1 LALIEGNHRG
11 WTDRYIVAELA
22 GALVLFAMCKIM
34 MRAGTLCRLIS
45 LSPSEVSIAA
55 EQTRSLS
62 KALRPKAKCEFLY
75 GRS

>member
-1 LALIEGNHRG
+1 MSNQFKP
-11 WTDRYIVAELA
+11 
-22 GALVLFAMCKIM
+22 FANGMGSRCKIM

-45 LSPSEVSIAA
+45 LSPSEVSITA